1 MKIPLKVM
9 DDSFEILFDV
19 SFEILINV
27 SFEILFNV
35 NQPKRPSVF
44 ELQNSM

>member
-1 MKIPLKVM
+1 M

-35 NQPKRPSVF
+35 NQPKRPSLF